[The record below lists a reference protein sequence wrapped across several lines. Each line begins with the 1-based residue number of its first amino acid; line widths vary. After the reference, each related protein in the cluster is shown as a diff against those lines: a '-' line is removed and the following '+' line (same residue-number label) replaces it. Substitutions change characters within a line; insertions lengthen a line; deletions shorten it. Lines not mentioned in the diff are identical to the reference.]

1 MAAAKSLLCAGL
13 FFSLCALAM
22 LTVAIYS
29 DHWYETDA
37 RKHRERCR
45 TFSSRRNDPGFIYIS
60 NSSLPLRASRARTEP
75 GTGLLTRDRRQMFAL
90 SAADECSRRYNST
103 NMGLW
108 SKCHRQGFDQDIDEL
123 IRKGSIAR
131 CSYIKYHYSAAN
143 IPKNLSYNMTKTI
156 RQDEW
161 HALPGDGS
169 KHIPAAVPV
178 PPSLIVLHSG
188 GHSEPAADDSRI
200 HGHGGGHY
208 PLRMA
213 GGVVGGLLG
222 SGSHAVCG
230 WTALPHGWHLL
241 HNLPLHLCGRHQLR
255 VLPLPTLPVWTARR
269 YRPRLRLVHVL
280 RLGGAGADAYRR
292 VLLHPGPLYATCAVP
307 VLQDAA

>member
-161 HALPGDGS
+161 HALRDGS
-169 KHIPAAVPV
+169 KHIPAAVPA
-178 PPSLIVLHSG
+178 PPQPDRAAFWRSQRVSSQPYRSILRVHLTLILADYHILLMLTSLSRGFVL
-188 GHSEPAADDSRI
+188 
-200 HGHGGGHY
+200 Y
-208 PLRMA
+208 
-213 GGVVGGLLG
+213 
-222 SGSHAVCG
+222 AVCDCKVRT
-230 WTALPHGWHLL
+230 W
-241 HNLPLHLCGRHQLR
+241 NYCGNRSR
-255 VLPLPTLPVWTARR
+255 RAR
-269 YRPRLRLVHVL
+269 
-280 RLGGAGADAYRR
+280 
-292 VLLHPGPLYATCAVP
+292 
-307 VLQDAA
+307 QIS